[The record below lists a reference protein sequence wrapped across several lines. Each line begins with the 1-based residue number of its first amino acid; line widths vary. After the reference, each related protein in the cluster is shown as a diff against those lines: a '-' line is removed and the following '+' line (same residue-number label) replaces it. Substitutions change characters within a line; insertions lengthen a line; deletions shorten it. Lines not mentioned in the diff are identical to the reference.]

1 MLNSLFSELEATPDP
16 ELIPTPEPIGDLEV
30 TTEKEGLGEE
40 KDQNEIGTYW
50 KGMYGMMVL
59 LF

>member
-1 MLNSLFSELEATPDP
+1 MLNVGSVLNRLFSELEATPDP

-40 KDQNEIGTYW
+40 EDQYEIGTY
-50 KGMYGMMVL
+50 
-59 LF
+59 